1 MDYHS
6 RDNGYRRHRGGGGGR
21 HYNRRG
27 GGRYNDRR
35 NGGGGYQ
42 GGGYHGG
49 GPNRNRG
56 PRRPHPSNRFDN
68 QTESVDPQTGMVNQ
82 LKSMVSKM
90 SDLIQIA
97 NKLQEEGG
105 SSVSSGDDSRQE
117 ENIMIKQISQNI
129 QGLTEVMCK
138 EDNAGLFLKY
148 TPRAAD
154 AKEISAKDEAGTMAS
169 LISSVTASFP
179 MQTPSYVGLTLAIEE
194 NAPEATEPGGL
205 TFKGFAGR
213 CVAIACQRLVAD
225 LDKMCGVI
233 SLLDSSLTVEPCTE
247 SSEDGSVDAYLRA
260 KLLLRYLALLARV
273 GIVRGF
279 QEGEGEEEEKP
290 WEKHLSVLGLL
301 KVLVGAATCAI
312 HAAGNDCMDAS
323 TRETYRN
330 AAYLVTALVLS
341 TIPYTVQYIPQKEV
355 DALLTSVQELLNG
368 YLSAFQ
374 PGGGSMAILLRKEL
388 TEEGI
393 GEAEESDE
401 EEEED
406 EEEDSSAV
414 CADTLQDLLRTVQ
427 KMVATFY
434 DKQEYTSRFSLLT
447 DAPWRHLETKK
458 EEYAPMPG
466 DAEDEMT
473 KSTTAKLSYTGK
485 DLYITIPENGLLIPY
500 LFSLGRGE
508 KKEDSSGNT
517 YALVLNCHS
526 LEGVLFGRLSIFD
539 LPPEVDGDE
548 EEEEES
554 DLAKNENATAYI
566 NTFSLMDRYFLSESV
581 RDCLICHRPT
591 VSNSGLAKGSSKDVA
606 EQVWSLS
613 YLFHPAETAS
623 VEGMDDGISTTT
635 SQLTNP
641 SKGIEYGLVETI
653 LSLIVQSPRGVDST
667 SPLSHVYLSR
677 VLLELTKF
685 QPSRVPQSLAVA
697 LSVLF
702 NDFAP
707 SLSPIALEN
716 LSCWFA
722 FHLNN
727 TDYQWP
733 HTYWNAWT
741 PFVTKGMTIDDSTGL
756 RKRNSRGEFVT
767 NALHFLSSLTSTPE
781 IIVTDCLPIESDLA
795 NYVICLN
802 AGSRNL
808 SSGQAMT
815 NLLKSIEERIWVSNE
830 DPEAIQNFI
839 LGDEV
844 SESMSEEIESSS
856 MDSTG
861 KTYWRSGL
869 LAHSLLHPVAKD
881 FHRLEAAISNCR
893 KNNDDNMVDDIT
905 NSEEM
910 QDTLN
915 DIEDILGRYKPVL
928 SATMTKDI
936 QIHEEALDFQGEA
949 KKKIGDILLAG
960 ETNILRQLQ
969 NVVSYS
975 NVQLQFCVE
984 SCVRQGILSAKSVIS
999 WVLGEFSPEISNPA
1013 AKILPCWWNLASPAL
1028 RAGVANLLSDE
1039 DDTNSSSLNT
1049 DGDIGMIIDRG
1060 EVDDTTDMRTP
1071 SIRRMKKVTD
1081 FVTSVLNH
1089 AFKLV
1094 DQLLK
1099 EIKSEDNKSFTHA
1112 EADLQEGL
1120 KYLSRSTKLHIATV
1134 LKKDSIVA
1142 GTNELGGAEV
1152 EVENWL
1158 AKCDFKF
1165 L

>member
-1 MDYHS
+1 
-6 RDNGYRRHRGGGGGR
+6 
-21 HYNRRG
+21 
-27 GGRYNDRR
+27 
-35 NGGGGYQ
+35 
-42 GGGYHGG
+42 
-49 GPNRNRG
+49 
-56 PRRPHPSNRFDN
+56 
-68 QTESVDPQTGMVNQ
+68 MVNQ
-82 LKSMVSKM
+82 LKSMVSTM

-97 NKLQEEGG
+97 TKLQEEGG
-105 SSVSSGDDSRQE
+105 ASLSVTSGDSSSGGVHRQE
-117 ENIMIKQISQNI
+117 ENSIIMKRIAQNI

-138 EDNAGLFLKY
+138 ESNAGLFLAY
-148 TPRAAD
+148 SPRKAE
-154 AKEISAKDEAGTMAS
+154 AKEVSAHEEAGTMAS
-169 LISSVTASFP
+169 LISSVTATFP

-194 NAPEATEPGGL
+194 NAPEATDAEGM

-213 CVAIACQRLVAD
+213 CIAIASQRLVAD

-247 SSEDGSVDAYLRA
+247 SSEDGLVDAFLRA
-260 KLLLRYLALLARV
+260 KLLLRYLALLGRV

-279 QEGEGEEEEKP
+279 REGEGSEEEP
-290 WEKHLSVLGLL
+290 WKKDLSVAGLL
-301 KVLVGAATCAI
+301 TVMVDAATCAL
-312 HAAGNDCMDAS
+312 HAGQNNGMDAS

-341 TIPYTVQYIPQKEV
+341 TIPYTVHYIPQTAM
-355 DALLTSVQELLNG
+355 DALLAKIQQLLER
-368 YLSAFQ
+368 YQSAFQ

-393 GEAEESDE
+393 GDAEESDE
-401 EEEED
+401 EEDEDDEED
-406 EEEDSSAV
+406 TSAV
-414 CADTLQDLLRTVQ
+414 CADTLQDLLRTIQ
-427 KMVATFY
+427 KLVASFY
-434 DKQEYTSRFSLLT
+434 DKQVFTTRFSLLS
-447 DAPWRHLETKK
+447 DAPWLHLEGKK

-473 KSTTAKLSYTGK
+473 KNTAAKLSYTGK
-485 DLYITIPENGLLIPY
+485 DLYITIPGNGLLIPY
-500 LFSLGRGE
+500 LFSLGCGE
-508 KKEDSSGNT
+508 KKEDSDSTGNVH
-517 YALVLNCHS
+517 ALVLNCHS
-526 LEGVLFGRLSIFD
+526 LEGVMFGRLSIFD
-539 LPPEVDGDE
+539 PPSEGDDD
-548 EEEEES
+548 EEEES
-554 DLAKNENATAYI
+554 DLAKNESATAYI

-591 VSNSGLAKGSSKDVA
+591 ISNSGLAKGSSKDVA

-613 YLFHPAETAS
+613 YLFHPAESTS
-623 VEGMDDGISTTT
+623 IEGMDDGSSTAT

-707 SLSPIALEN
+707 SLSPTALEN

-741 PFVTKGMTIDDSTGL
+741 PFVTKGMTMDDSTGM

-767 NALHFLSSLTSTPE
+767 NALHFLSFLTCSPE
-781 IIVTDCLPIESDLA
+781 IIVTDCLPVESDLT
-795 NYVICLN
+795 NYLIGLN
-802 AGSRNL
+802 SRSSY

-815 NLLKSIEERIWVSNE
+815 NLLKSIEERIWVSND
-830 DPEAIQNFI
+830 DPEAIQNYI

-844 SESMSEEIESSS
+844 SESVGDEIEGSS

-869 LAHSLLHPVAKD
+869 LAHSLLHPAAKESL
-881 FHRLEAAISNCR
+881 RLEASISNCR
-893 KNNDDNMVDDIT
+893 NNNDESMVDDVA
-905 NSEEM
+905 NSEGNK
-910 QDTLN
+910 DTLN
-915 DIEDILGRYKPVL
+915 DIEEILGRYKPIL
-928 SATMTKDI
+928 LATMTKDI
-936 QIHEEALDFQGEA
+936 QVHEEALDFQGEA
-949 KKKIGDILLAG
+949 KKNEGDILLAG

-975 NVQLQFCVE
+975 NVHLQFCVE
-984 SCVRQGILSAKSVIS
+984 SCVRQGIVSAKSVIS
-999 WVLGEFSPEISNPA
+999 WVLGEFSPEISNSA
-1013 AKILPCWWNLASPAL
+1013 TKILPGWWNLVSPAL
-1028 RAGVANLLSDE
+1028 RAGVASLLSD
-1039 DDTNSSSLNT
+1039 DDTNPSSLNA

-1060 EVDDTTDMRTP
+1060 EVGDTTDTKTP

-1081 FVTSVLNH
+1081 FVTSLLNH
-1089 AFKLV
+1089 ASTLV
-1094 DQLLK
+1094 DQLLN
-1099 EIKSEDNKSFTHA
+1099 EIKSADSKAFTHA

-1158 AKCDFKF
+1158 AKCDFK
-1165 L
+1165 